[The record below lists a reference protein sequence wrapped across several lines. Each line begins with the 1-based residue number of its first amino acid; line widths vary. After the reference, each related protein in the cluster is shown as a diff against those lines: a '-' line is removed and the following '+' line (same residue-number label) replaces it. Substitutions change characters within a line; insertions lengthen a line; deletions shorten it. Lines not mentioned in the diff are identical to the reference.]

1 MKTVA
6 FVKTLAF
13 VFALA
18 LLGFVTSASSGRAAP
33 PVVLPAGV
41 PLVQVDWQGPLSLPR
56 RFRNHCAVDV
66 LTGRPYCSD
75 HCGFNYQF
83 YYCSHQSFGC
93 CRVGYGYCDWRGLLR
108 CAP

>member
-33 PVVLPAGV
+33 PVVLPVGV

-66 LTGRPYCSD
+66 LTGRLYCSD

-93 CRVGYGYCDWRGLLR
+93 CRVGYGYCDWRGSLR